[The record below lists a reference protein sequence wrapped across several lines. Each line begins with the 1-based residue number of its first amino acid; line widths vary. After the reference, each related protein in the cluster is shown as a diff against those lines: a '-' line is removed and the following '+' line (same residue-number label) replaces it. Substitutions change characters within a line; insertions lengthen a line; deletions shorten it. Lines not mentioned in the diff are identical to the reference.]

1 MARRA
6 AEEVPAEVEQPE
18 PAEEQLEETVETQLP
33 EGYTRVVSGL
43 GAESLVPDTILETLL
58 ASGYTVK

>member
-6 AEEVPAEVEQPE
+6 AEEVEEV
-18 PAEEQLEETVETQLP
+18 LE
-33 EGYTRVVSGL
+33 EGYTRVVSAF
-43 GAESLVPDTILETLL
+43 GAESVVPDTILETLL